1 MVYYHSSLKSDNF
14 FMETRQET
22 LLFRV
27 IENYIKTAEPVG
39 SKFLSS
45 LKGFDWSEATIR
57 NELRA
62 LEESGFLTHPHT
74 SAGRIP
80 TTNGYKYYL
89 EKTDVSSVNP
99 GASEINELENAVKGA
114 SDEVHELKM
123 LAKTLVDLTNET
135 VLVAFSPDSVYYT
148 GLANL
153 FLKPDFKEMSLVA
166 SLSAVFDRCEEVI
179 PTFYTRVSAEPRYYL
194 GKEHPFGEMI
204 SILSVRFGKDKNS
217 MLILLGPQRMDYKHN
232 WGLFTKAIEL
242 I

>member
-1 MVYYHSSLKSDNF
+1 
-14 FMETRQET
+14 METRQET
-22 LLFRV
+22 LLFQV

-39 SKFLSS
+39 SKFLAS

-62 LEESGFLTHPHT
+62 LEELGFLTHPHT

-80 TTNGYKYYL
+80 TTSGYKYYL
-89 EKTDVSSVNP
+89 EKTDVSLVHPHASEVKMLEEAFNEAGDSVN
-99 GASEINELENAVKGA
+99 
-114 SDEVHELKM
+114 ELKS
-123 LAKTLVDLTNET
+123 LAKTLVDLTHET
-135 VLVAFSPDSVYYT
+135 ILVAFSPDSVYYT
-148 GLANL
+148 GLSNL
-153 FLKPDFKEMSLVA
+153 FQKPDFKEMSLVA
-166 SLSAVFDRCEEVI
+166 SLSQVFDRCEEVI
-179 PTFYTRVSAEPRYYL
+179 PTFYNKVTAEPRYYL